1 MNPIKL
7 PLDTLMHD
15 LDNLQRGYL
24 CVSGFFSACQDA
36 GKTYEA
42 QQIFRMGHVLRMPST
57 AWAEKAPHFG
67 LQCIYRM
74 HLNDGSLI
82 SVWSNATTMLALR
95 TTSANTAYQATLFTM
110 DTAPEELLTFLRS
123 FLVEHKEPRVRPTTE
138 IHILAKGQM
147 GYGIES
153 AGHETHRFDPT
164 NYHPDVVTP
173 FRRIVKE
180 LGSKNP
186 SGRLLLLDG
195 EPGTGKTRYI
205 RSVLAGLRN
214 KAKVILVPP
223 HLIADLS
230 GPELVKPLLGNS
242 GPILFVLEDADF
254 ALLSR
259 DETSAF
265 EKEGNTRALSAL
277 LNMTDG
283 ILGSVLDIR
292 AIASTNA
299 QLKAIDPAL
308 TRPGRLLARLPF
320 GRLPFD
326 QCVAVVKRET
336 KGKVEELQVRMALSA
351 LPNKGENHHT
361 QFATLAEC
369 YEVVRKLAG
378 AVPHPR
384 RGVPVRKNNDRP
396 GAEESIPE
404 FGDEIIETALGA

>member
-7 PLDTLMHD
+7 PPDTLIHD
-15 LDNLQRGYL
+15 LENLRRGDL

-42 QQIFRMGHVLRMPST
+42 QQIFRMGHMLRMPST

-67 LQCIYRM
+67 LRCIYRM
-74 HLNDGSLI
+74 HLNDGSSI
-82 SVWSNATTMLALR
+82 SMWSNSTTMLALR
-95 TTSANTAYQATLFTM
+95 STTASMAYQATLYTM
-110 DTAPEELLTFLRS
+110 DAAPEELLTFLRS
-123 FLVEHKEPRVRPTTE
+123 FLVEHKEPRVRPITE
-138 IHILAKGQM
+138 IHILARGPM

-164 NYHPDVVTP
+164 NYHPDVVNP
-173 FRRIVKE
+173 FRHIVKE
-180 LGSKNP
+180 LGARNP

-230 GPELVKPLLGNS
+230 GPELVNPLLGNS

-326 QCVAVVKRET
+326 QCIAVVQRET
-336 KGKVEELQVRMALSA
+336 KNKVEERRVRVALSG
-351 LPNKGENHHT
+351 LPDRRESHHM
-361 QFATLAEC
+361 QFASLAEC
-369 YEVVRKLAG
+369 YEVARKL
-378 AVPHPR
+378 VEEIPHPR
-384 RGVPVRKNNDRP
+384 RGVPVRKNNDRS
-396 GAEESIPE
+396 GAQESIPE
-404 FGDEIIETALGA
+404 FGDETIEAALGA